1 MMAGQVNLLL
11 AFLPPLLAAFMLPG
25 VFASKDTTYG
35 LMLLAYGLAYVAFV
49 VLLDLFARYRK
60 AHDVVTTRESML
72 IDANRAIAEREAR
85 YRTLVDLV
93 PVMIRQED
101 WTAARDMI
109 RQLQAQGVTDL
120 AAHFRASPESLA
132 QMVGLVALDDVN
144 LQGMEMWAAPDLAD
158 FRARHRQCL
167 EAPAVQALYARALAD
182 FAAGQPSLQAAEVTY
197 DVAGRQYQSV
207 LKLAVPDIAAP
218 DARLVATEMDL
229 TEVKRSDRLLSVFA
243 RATSDVIYNWN
254 MQTGRIW
261 WSGGLKRRFG
271 HEPDDF
277 AARRVVWDQ
286 LIHPED
292 RDRVVQNWEA
302 AKKGTSGVW
311 QCAYRFARANGTYAH
326 VRDTSFIERDAE
338 GTVVEI
344 IGSMDDITNE
354 VALQEKF
361 LQSQKLEAIGRVT
374 GGIAH
379 DFNNLLTIV
388 IGNAEILE
396 ERLEQD
402 KGGRVLA
409 ERTRIAAERA
419 AELTSRLLSFG
430 RRQRLQ
436 PVATDV
442 AALLR
447 RIAPLAARTLGD
459 AGVLDLRE
467 SVGVPPAM
475 VDPGQLESAILNICR
490 NAGDAMPGGG
500 TLTVTLAVADRAD
513 LTDEMAASGSAYVK
527 LTLADTGTGMDPQ
540 TAERAFEPFF
550 TTKDNAKASGL
561 GLSMVYGFARQ
572 SMGMVRI
579 ASEQGAGST
588 VTLILPV
595 AKPA

>member
-1 MMAGQVNLLL
+1 MTA
-11 AFLPPLLAAFMLPG
+11 
-25 VFASKDTTYG
+25 
-35 LMLLAYGLAYVAFV
+35 VA
-49 VLLDLFARYRK
+49 
-60 AHDVVTTRESML
+60 
-72 IDANRAIAEREAR
+72 AIAEREAR

-101 WTAARDMI
+101 WAGARDMI
-109 RQLQAQGVTDL
+109 RRLRAQGITDL
-120 AAHFRASPESLA
+120 AAHFRDDPASLM

-144 LQGMEMWAAPDLAD
+144 LQGMEMWGAPDLAG
-158 FRARHRQCL
+158 FRARHRLCL
-167 EAPAVQALYARALAD
+167 AAPAVQAVYARALAD
-182 FAAGQPSLQAAEVTY
+182 YAEGRQVRHAAEVTY
-197 DVAGRQYQSV
+197 EVAGRPYQSV
-207 LKLAVPDIAAP
+207 LKLAVPDIDAP
-218 DARLVATEMDL
+218 DARFVVTEMDV
-229 TEVKRSDRLLSVFA
+229 TEVKRSDRLLSTFA

-254 MQTGRIW
+254 LQTGRIW

-271 HEPDDF
+271 FESDDF
-277 AARRVVWDQ
+277 ATRRLVWEN
-286 LIHPED
+286 LVHPED
-292 RDRVVQNWEA
+292 RDRVVQSWEA

-311 QCAYRFARANGTYAH
+311 QCTYRFARANGSYAQ
-326 VRDTSFIERDAE
+326 VRDTTFLERDAD
-338 GTVVEI
+338 GAVNEI
-344 IGSMDDITNE
+344 IGSMHDITDE

-361 LQSQKLEAIGRVT
+361 LQSQRLEAIGRVT

-396 ERLEQD
+396 ERLEGD
-402 KGGRVLA
+402 AGGRVLA

-436 PVATDV
+436 PVPTDL

-467 SVGVPPAM
+467 GVGVPAAK

-490 NAGDAMPGGG
+490 NAGDAMPDGG
-500 TLTVTLAVADRAD
+500 TLTVTLSLAERAD
-513 LTDEMAASGSAYVK
+513 LSDDLAATGADYVK
-527 LTLADTGTGMDPQ
+527 LELTDTGIGMDAQ
-540 TAERAFEPFF
+540 TRERAFEPFF
-550 TTKDNAKASGL
+550 TTKDSNRASGL

-572 SMGMVRI
+572 SMGLVRI
-579 ASEQGAGST
+579 ASEPGAGTT
-588 VTLILPV
+588 VTLIMPA
-595 AKPA
+595 AKTA